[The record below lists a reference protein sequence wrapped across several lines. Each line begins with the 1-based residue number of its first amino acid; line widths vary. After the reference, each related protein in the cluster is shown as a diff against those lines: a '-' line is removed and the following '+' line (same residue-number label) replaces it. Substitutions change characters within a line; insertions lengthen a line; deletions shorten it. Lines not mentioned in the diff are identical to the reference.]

1 MPELPEAETVRRNLE
16 ANCLRKSIAEV
27 VVRDDRILDNI
38 DAAFLTKS
46 LKGRRFT
53 SAIRHGK
60 RIFLKSED
68 LQVENKQVKD
78 ERAENQQIENHQSKD
93 LWLTTHLGMTGWID
107 CLNIPDGER
116 PIRDSPYEPRYTRL
130 LIIFDHSGMAY
141 TDPRLFGRLGLTESP
156 DEFIK
161 QRRLGPDALKM
172 DFDEFS
178 KGLRRKKASIKTLL
192 LDQGFIAGLG
202 NLYTDEVLFQAGIN
216 PQAKSYAV
224 DDTRSSRLFQS
235 IQEVL
240 NTAISS
246 GSDFNLLPE
255 SYLLPH
261 RHRNGRCP
269 KDGSILEVIKVNG
282 RTTYFCP
289 EHQG

>member
-16 ANCLRKSIAEV
+16 ANCLGKSIAEV
-27 VVRDDRILDNI
+27 VVRDDRVLDNV

-53 SAIRHGK
+53 SSIRHGK
-60 RIFLKSED
+60 RIFLKAED
-68 LQVENKQVKD
+68 LHVQNKQVKD
-78 ERAENQQIENHQSKD
+78 ERAKNQQMENHQSKD
-93 LWLTTHLGMTGWID
+93 LWFTTHLGMTGWID
-107 CLNIPDGER
+107 YLNIPEGER
-116 PIRDSPYEPRYTRL
+116 SIRASPYEPRYTRL
-130 LIIFDHSGMAY
+130 LIIFDHGGMAY

-156 DEFIK
+156 EEFIN
-161 QRRLGPDALKM
+161 QRKLGPDALKM

-178 KGLRRKKASIKTLL
+178 KGLRRRKASIKTIL

-202 NLYTDEVLFQAGIN
+202 NLYADEVLFQAGIN
-216 PQAKSYAV
+216 PQAKSYTIE
-224 DDTRSSRLFQS
+224 DTRSSRLFQA

-240 NTAISS
+240 NTAISNS
-246 GSDFNLLPE
+246 SDLNLLPE

-261 RHRNGRCP
+261 RHRCCRCP
-269 KDGSILEVIKVNG
+269 KDGSVLEVIKVNG